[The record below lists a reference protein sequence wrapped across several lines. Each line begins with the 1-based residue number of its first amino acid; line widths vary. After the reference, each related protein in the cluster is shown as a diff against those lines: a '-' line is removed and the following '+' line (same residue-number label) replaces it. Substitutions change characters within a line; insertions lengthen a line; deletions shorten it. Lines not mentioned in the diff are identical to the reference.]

1 MTAIHSITEIT
12 GYLRRLI
19 ESDELMRDVWVQGE
33 VSNLRQPGSGH
44 WYFTLKDDGAQLKSV
59 MWRSD
64 AQRQTYVPQEG
75 DSITAHGRVSV
86 YDQRGD
92 VQFYADFVR
101 SAGVG
106 DLYAQFEQLK
116 LKLEAEGWF
125 DATLKKPLPPFPM
138 RIGVVTSAS
147 AAAFQDVRNVL
158 MRRFP
163 LADVILSPT
172 LVQGSDAPPQIA
184 DAIRRLDE
192 TRVVDVILVV
202 RGGGS
207 FEDLWAFNDERVA
220 RAVFEAVTPVVSG
233 VGHETDFTIIDFV
246 ADNRA
251 PTPSAAAEVASPNLL
266 DLRGAV
272 DEQRTRLKQA
282 LQLEITRKADA
293 VQQTAQTLQYLSPAA
308 TIRNARQQVDEIGT
322 RLKLHQNQ
330 QLALL
335 RERLTSKIASLEAA
349 SPQRILQRGYAIVQR
364 HNDGGIVKAPA
375 DAPAGTPITIRL
387 ANGDLHATTED
398 NPND

>member
-1 MTAIHSITEIT
+1 MTTVHSITEIT

-19 ESDELMRDVWVQGE
+19 ESDDLMRDVWVQGE
-33 VSNLRQPGSGH
+33 VSNIRLPSSGH
-44 WYFTLKDDGAQLKSV
+44 WYFTLKDDSAQLKSV

-64 AQRQTYVPQEG
+64 ARRQTVTLQEG
-75 DSITAHGRVSV
+75 DSIKAHGRISV

-92 VQFYADFVR
+92 YQFYADLVQPL
-101 SAGVG
+101 GIG

-116 LKLEAEGWF
+116 LKLEAEGFF
-125 DATLKKPLPPFPM
+125 DPTRKKPLPAFPL

-158 MRRFP
+158 ARRFP
-163 LADVILSPT
+163 LADVVLSPT
-172 LVQGSDAPPQIA
+172 LVQGAEAPPQIA

-192 TRVVDVILVV
+192 TRGVDVILVV

-207 FEDLWAFNDERVA
+207 LEDLWAFNDERVA
-220 RAVFEAVTPVVSG
+220 RAVFEAVTPIVSG

-266 DLRGAV
+266 DLHGAV
-272 DEQRTRLKQA
+272 DEQRIRLGQA
-282 LQLEITRKADA
+282 MQAAITRKANA
-293 VQQTAQTLQYLSPAA
+293 VRGAAQTLHYLSPAA
-308 TIRNARQQVDEIGT
+308 TLRNARQQVDEMRS
-322 RLKLHQNQ
+322 RLKLRQGQ

-335 RERLTSKIASLEAA
+335 HERLNSKAASLEAA

-364 HNDGGIVKAPA
+364 RDDGTVVKAPG
-375 DAPAGTPITIRL
+375 DAPAGTAITLRL
-387 ANGDLHATTED
+387 AGGDLHATTED
-398 NPND
+398 HPND